1 MFTTICVYCG
11 SRNGK
16 RPEYRAAARALGRE
30 LVMRDI
36 SLVYGG
42 GRLGM
47 MGQLA
52 DSVLE
57 AGGRVFGVI
66 PADLKIEGVYHP
78 GLTDLTVVD
87 SMHLRKAEMARRADG
102 FIALP
107 GGLGT
112 FEEILEA
119 TTWAQLSFHDKPCGI
134 LNAAG
139 YFDGLLR
146 LIDHGVQE
154 GFLKSIHRDILQI
167 DNDPAALLERM
178 LRYEPPHD
186 LAIRRSEEQQK

>member
-11 SRNGK
+11 SRTGK
-16 RPEYRAAARALGRE
+16 RPEYQAAAQALGRE
-30 LVMRDI
+30 LATRGI

-57 AGGRVFGVI
+57 AGGQVFGVI

-78 GLTDLTVVD
+78 DLTDLTVVD

-119 TTWAQLSFHDKPCGI
+119 TTWAQLNFHDKPCGL

-139 YFDGLLR
+139 YFNGLLL

-154 GFLKSIHRDILQI
+154 GFLKPVHRKILQV
-167 DNDPAALLERM
+167 DKDPAGLLERM
-178 LRYEPPHD
+178 KAYEPPRD
-186 LAIRRSEEQQK
+186 CKWE